1 MQWFLFLFSLLLWS
15 WEMEL
20 PATILEKL
28 FFHKKAF
35 IYVCNAFS
43 WNTLSIS
50 SPPILPLSTNTFPSQ
65 CILFNLLGKLFL
77 NYVSFKLLKMFLK
90 HSGIDWF
97 QSSRQALY
105 QLSHIS
111 SSACDFNLL
120 FSPVCFWGEGPE
132 EKNDPKVKCGFIHL
146 PTYVYMKAK
155 DWVCGCLSLSLSVL
169 FLLRQELS
177 LNLDLA
183 ALARLAVQ

>member
-1 MQWFLFLFSLLLWS
+1 MQWFLFLFLLLLWS
-15 WEMEL
+15 LEMEL

-50 SPPILPLSTNTFPSQ
+50 SPPILPLSTNPFPSQ
-65 CILFNLLGKLFL
+65 CIPFHLLGKLFL

-97 QSSRQALY
+97 HSSRQALY

-132 EKNDPKVKCGFIHL
+132 KKRTQKSSVDARICLCMCTWRPKIGF
-146 PTYVYMKAK
+146 VG
-155 DWVCGCLSLSLSVL
+155 V
-169 FLLRQELS
+169 FLCHSPYYFCWGRS
-177 LNLDLA
+177 FH
-183 ALARLAVQ
+183 